1 MYLLENAYYPG
12 FHLMIYKVVDLVITV
27 DQRASISR
35 VVFGFAKKPHYSFI
49 VRSLTYWDRSLDI
62 DRLRL
67 RRRDG
72 AEGLDLAI
80 IKVRRLAKAREADRG
95 RRDAVEFRKRRNG
108 ILPPVDGE
116 YYKNKNGYGCSHLVS
131 FLNTDARERRIL
143 EYAPIQ
149 KFHDIESST
158 NYSCVFAQA
167 VCLRDRYI
175 CALQGVD
182 DAELALDLVSCLG
195 KQLARWFLS

>member
-1 MYLLENAYYPG
+1 MYLLKNAYYPG
-12 FHLMIYKVVDLVITV
+12 FRLMIYKIVDLVITV
-27 DQRASISR
+27 DQCASILR
-35 VVFGFAKKPHYSFI
+35 VVFFFAKKLHYIFI
-49 VRSLTYWDRSLDI
+49 VRSLTYWDRGLDI

-72 AEGLDLAI
+72 AEGPDLAI
-80 IKVRRLAKAREADRG
+80 IEVRMLAKAREADRG
-95 RRDAVEFRKRRNG
+95 RRDAVKLRKRHNG

-116 YYKNKNGYGCSHLVS
+116 YGRNKNGCGFSHLVS

-143 EYAPIQ
+143 EYAALQ

-158 NYSCVFAQA
+158 NHTYIFAQA
-167 VCLRDRYI
+167 VCLRDRHI

-182 DAELALDLVSCLG
+182 DAILALDLVSCLG

>member
-27 DQRASISR
+27 DQCASISR
-35 VVFGFAKKPHYSFI
+35 VVSLLAKKLHYIFV
-49 VRSLTYWDRSLDI
+49 VRSLTYWDRGLDI
-62 DRLRL
+62 DGLRL

-72 AEGLDLAI
+72 GEGLNLAI
-80 IKVRRLAKAREADRG
+80 IEVRRLAKAREADRG
-95 RRDAVEFRKRRNG
+95 RRDAVKLRKRHNG

-116 YYKNKNGYGCSHLVS
+116 YGRNKKGCGCSHLVS
-131 FLNTDARERRIL
+131 FLSTDARERRIL

-158 NYSCVFAQA
+158 NHSCVFAQA
-167 VCLRDRYI
+167 VCFRDRHI

>member
-27 DQRASISR
+27 DQCASITR
-35 VVFGFAKKPHYSFI
+35 VVFLFAKKLHYVFI
-49 VRSLTYWDRSLDI
+49 VRSLTYWDRGLDI

-80 IKVRRLAKAREADRG
+80 IEVRRLAKARQADRG
-95 RRDAVEFRKRRNG
+95 RRDAVKLRKRHNG

-116 YYKNKNGYGCSHLVS
+116 YGRNENGSSCSHLVS

-158 NYSCVFAQA
+158 NHSRVFAQA
-167 VCLRDRYI
+167 VCFRDRHI

-182 DAELALDLVSCLG
+182 DAELALDLVSCFG

>member
-1 MYLLENAYYPG
+1 MYLLKNAYYPG

-27 DQRASISR
+27 DQCASISR
-35 VVFGFAKKPHYSFI
+35 LVFLFAKKLHYIFI
-49 VRSLTYWDRSLDI
+49 VRSLAYWDRGLDI

-80 IKVRRLAKAREADRG
+80 IEARRLTKAREADRG
-95 RRDAVEFRKRRNG
+95 RRDVVKLRKGHNG

-116 YYKNKNGYGCSHLVS
+116 YGREKNGYGCSHLVS

-149 KFHDIESST
+149 KFHDIESSA
-158 NYSCVFAQA
+158 NHSCVFAQA
-167 VCLRDRYI
+167 V
-175 CALQGVD
+175 
-182 DAELALDLVSCLG
+182 
-195 KQLARWFLS
+195 